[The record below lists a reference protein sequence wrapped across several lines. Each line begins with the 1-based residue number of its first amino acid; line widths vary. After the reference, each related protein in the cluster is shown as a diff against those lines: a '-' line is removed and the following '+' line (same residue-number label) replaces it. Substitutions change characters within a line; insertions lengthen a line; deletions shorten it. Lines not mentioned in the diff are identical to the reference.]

1 MKHFKMK
8 KIALLTA
15 ACFTTSI
22 FAQQFQTDLGWLN
35 QALRNAKKDVR
46 SVGKFQKYNE
56 GQKDFIFPN
65 DIAPWGANYYPMV
78 DIYLH

>member
-1 MKHFKMK
+1 MK

-46 SVGKFQKYNE
+46 SVGKLEKKHARDM
-56 GQKDFIFPN
+56 GK
-65 DIAPWGANYYPMV
+65 
-78 DIYLH
+78 